1 MRKTIHYHLASV
13 YIIILE
19 LLVASF
25 IIIFIIL
32 LYYLLLFVIILLL
45 NYWWKEKKEEGCKG
59 TIIVIVPTMFW
70 CAPQIA
76 LVNARGGGVTCSLV
90 LWPTS
95 YTMTG
100 QGSSDGGTWGRETSA
115 QRAREPNIRRSFSL
129 ARKSRVVKTFCRAFQ
144 EKGNNRHCKLYKE
157 WLRTFIQNLL
167 NIVT

>member
-1 MRKTIHYHLASV
+1 MRKNYPLSPSV

-32 LYYLLLFVIILLL
+32 LLYYLLVFVIIIKLLVEG
-45 NYWWKEKKEEGCKG
+45 EKKEEGCKG

-76 LVNARGGGVTCSLV
+76 LVNARGEGKICSLV

-100 QGSSDGGTWGRETSA
+100 QG
-115 QRAREPNIRRSFSL
+115 
-129 ARKSRVVKTFCRAFQ
+129 
-144 EKGNNRHCKLYKE
+144 
-157 WLRTFIQNLL
+157 
-167 NIVT
+167 